1 MAWCPKCKNEY
12 REGFTVCAECKVALV
27 DSLEKVMIPLMFGKS
42 EKLSYLKDFLEYND
56 WNAGLSPQEMENTI
70 HFLMNHGMSR
80 KEATDYC
87 TRNIRISEFFQ
98 LHPEASYTFAKGTM
112 ISYGKK

>member
-1 MAWCPKCKNEY
+1 MMYKLGLKDVDV
-12 REGFTVCAECKVALV
+12 RMKDKVAFV
-27 DSLEKVMIPLMFGKS
+27 TPAQEDYEQTRR
-42 EKLSYLKDFLEYND
+42 DFLEYND
-56 WNAGLSPQEMENTI
+56 WNAGLSSQEMENTI

-87 TRNIRISEFFQ
+87 TRNIRIAEFFQ
-98 LHPEASYTFAKGTM
+98 LHPDVGYTFAKGTM

>member
-1 MAWCPKCKNEY
+1 MKEMNLRIADLRKKKKITQEDY
-12 REGFTVCAECKVALV
+12 EQTKQ
-27 DSLEKVMIPLMFGKS
+27 
-42 EKLSYLKDFLEYND
+42 DFLEYND
-56 WNAGLSPQEMENTI
+56 WNAGLSPQEMVNTI

-87 TRNIRISEFFQ
+87 TRNIRIAEFFQ
-98 LHPEASYTFAKGTM
+98 LHPDAGYTFAKGTM